1 MDKKLETLMI
11 DIGRS
16 ARDSSYGLAKTS
28 NDKRNKAISDER
40 LSSQIL
46 LKSPCLS
53 TRSADPTL
61 ITILLN
67 FPNLLVFISKL
78 I

>member
-28 NDKRNKAISDER
+28 NDKRNKAIF
-40 LSSQIL
+40 L
-46 LKSPCLS
+46 L
-53 TRSADPTL
+53 
-61 ITILLN
+61 
-67 FPNLLVFISKL
+67 PNQ
-78 I
+78 